1 MTVLVRLYN
10 CTSCP
15 FCKWPSTGPS
25 FLTVR
30 RPLMGRRPVRGS
42 PWGPRAWHWRVLP
55 LRFCHEQEIGTSTL
69 SHETKRSSDALKDPR
84 IRRAVSTLVY
94 ATPLR
99 PAQGHLPVSLHPPNS
114 AIFWA
119 GGLAGACRRRPCWS
133 KMNRQDDHP
142 RGCTAGPSRTRPPSG
157 LPPPSSSWRCPSTP
171 PRPTSWCQQQ
181 RSVVLT
187 QRAGLLFLFI
197 FR

>member
-1 MTVLVRLYN
+1 MVTD
-10 CTSCP
+10 
-15 FCKWPSTGPS
+15 
-25 FLTVR
+25 R
-30 RPLMGRRPVRGS
+30 RALMGRGLVQGSSWAPRTCPWWVLQVRKCPPG
-42 PWGPRAWHWRVLP
+42 
-55 LRFCHEQEIGTSTL
+55 EIGTSAL
-69 SHETKRSSDALKDPR
+69 RHRANRSSDARKDPL

-94 ATPLR
+94 ATLLH
-99 PAQGHLPVSLHPPNS
+99 PAQGLLPMTMHPPES
-114 AIFWA
+114 AGFGA

-142 RGCTAGPSRTRPPSG
+142 RGCTAGTSRTRPPSG